1 MRFLN
6 LHMNSSIMVYKLCL
20 FYGDLC
26 VMFHLVVSVQLFPH
40 KVIQVVVIVVY
51 WSTLALCEADCPA
64 DGYCA
69 AYGSHTTIPDDIP
82 PAASQIHL
90 QDNQI
95 SSIKPRAFINN
106 IKCTTLR
113 LEFNK
118 LTTIRWNMWQGLA
131 ALKYLYLGGNKIR
144 TVEEGGFSNLPK
156 LEGLFLE
163 NNMLMSLGE
172 DIFNSDHPPRLEL
185 MLFGNQFKKG
195 DQGLCWIQIAQ
206 NEGWI
211 IGSSRLPTIIESLE
225 CSQTV
230 KPEVQSSRGSTTGS
244 DGVPESRSSRSVTE
258 GQLQRCRFFLM
269 LIIQ

>member
-1 MRFLN
+1 MA
-6 LHMNSSIMVYKLCL
+6 VAAT
-20 FYGDLC
+20 
-26 VMFHLVVSVQLFPH
+26 VM
-40 KVIQVVVIVVY
+40 Y
-51 WSTLALCEADCPA
+51 WSTLALCEAECPS

-69 AYGSHTTIPDDIP
+69 AYGGHTTIPGDIP
-82 PAASQIHL
+82 SAASQIHL

-118 LTTIRWNMWQGLA
+118 LTTIRKNVWEGLA
-131 ALKYLYLGGNKIR
+131 ALKYLYLGGNNIE
-144 TVEEGGFSNLPK
+144 TVEDGGFNNLPK

-163 NNMLMSLGE
+163 NNKLMSLGE
-172 DIFNSDHPPRLEL
+172 DIFNSDHPPELEL

-206 NEGWI
+206 TDGWI
-211 IGSSRLPTIIESLE
+211 TRSSRLTTMIESLE
-225 CSQTV
+225 CSQTA
-230 KPEVQSSRGSTTGS
+230 KPEVQSNTGSKTRSAGVPGSTTGS
-244 DGVPESRSSRSVTE
+244 AGALGSRSSRSVTE

-269 LIIQ
+269 LTVE